1 MVALAVRRKCVGCS
15 YVKGREKLVIV
26 LREYCTGVDRLFVF
40 QCFSD
45 VFKGGSC
52 EVEGGSLGLAER
64 GGVGGKGGVAS
75 KDTSKEACR
84 LQARELLVYF
94 CNTA

>member
-1 MVALAVRRKCVGCS
+1 MVALAVRRKCVSCS
-15 YVKGREKLVIV
+15 YVKGREKLMIV
-26 LREYCTGVDRLFVF
+26 LREYCTEVDRLFVF

-64 GGVGGKGGVAS
+64 GEVDGKEGVV
-75 KDTSKEACR
+75 SKEACK
-84 LQARELLVYF
+84 L
-94 CNTA
+94 

>member
-1 MVALAVRRKCVGCS
+1 VRRKCIGYS
-15 YVKGREKLVIV
+15 YVKGREKLMIV
-26 LREYCTGVDRLFVF
+26 LREYYTKVDRLFVF

-52 EVEGGSLGLAER
+52 EVEKGSLGLAER
-64 GGVGGKGGVAS
+64 GEVGGKGGVANRN
-75 KDTSKEACR
+75 TSKEACK

-94 CNTA
+94 CNIT